1 MSLIDDFSAVDFSE
15 LTPSDIETLV
25 INAYEQASG
34 QTVYPGDPVRLF
46 LEANAYVIS
55 TLAAFINTVGNQQFL
70 AHAVGPHQ
78 DLIGAMVDT
87 SRLSASAACTVLRF
101 SVAEA
106 LTWPVLIPQGT
117 RVNTGDGN
125 TELTFATDATV
136 MIPAGALSADVA
148 ATCMV
153 AGAHANGLVPG
164 QLNKLVDPLAYVTTV
179 RNTETSRLGADVEN
193 DTSYRARIQLAPE
206 RFSVAGPAGAYRYH
220 ALAAH
225 QEIADVAVWC
235 PTPGTVDVRPVMSGG
250 ELPSGNILALV
261 RERLNAED
269 VRPLTDTVIVA
280 APEPVEYTVSGGWY
294 LHRDNAALAAS
305 VTGKIEAAVE
315 EYRLWQRSAPGRDI
329 NPTRLIALLERA
341 GAKRVELSSPTYRKL
356 EKKEIARE
364 TAITLTFMGVE
375 DD

>member
-87 SRLSASAACTVLRF
+87 ARLPASAACTVLRF

-136 MIPAGALSADVA
+136 TIHAGSLSP
-148 ATCMV
+148 TC
-153 AGAHANGLVPG
+153 L
-164 QLNKLVDPLAYVTTV
+164 
-179 RNTETSRLGADVEN
+179 
-193 DTSYRARIQLAPE
+193 QLA
-206 RFSVAGPAGAYRYH
+206 
-220 ALAAH
+220 
-225 QEIADVAVWC
+225 W
-235 PTPGTVDVRPVMSGG
+235 
-250 ELPSGNILALV
+250 
-261 RERLNAED
+261 
-269 VRPLTDTVIVA
+269 
-280 APEPVEYTVSGGWY
+280 
-294 LHRDNAALAAS
+294 
-305 VTGKIEAAVE
+305 
-315 EYRLWQRSAPGRDI
+315 
-329 NPTRLIALLERA
+329 
-341 GAKRVELSSPTYRKL
+341 
-356 EKKEIARE
+356 
-364 TAITLTFMGVE
+364 
-375 DD
+375 